1 MLVNSIFTIRTP
13 PNSLHSAPNLS
24 CRARRAHIYNSL
36 LPVRFV
42 RAAAVLATRR
52 TPRGHARTLRAT
64 PAAMRFI
71 GFAVALG
78 AVATIATA
86 LALYLIIY
94 NRGNGD
100 RKRRA
105 KRDKQSYFPT
115 AHFVSPPSFLTLRRG
130 SFILPLLNNA
140 IIVTAAATAASQ
152 INSVHHHAPTVYT
165 AALTV

>member
-42 RAAAVLATRR
+42 RAAAVRATRR

-115 AHFVSPPSFLTLRRG
+115 AHSFLTLRRG